1 MITLRF
7 AGFENLIVFDER
19 YINVLEISEKEL
31 FKKITYIV
39 NKYSKNIEE
48 GNEIVLLEND
58 NRLEI
63 SKNILVVNDFY
74 NIDINSNKIIKS
86 LYKEIEIQYNYEHGE
101 ENLLINLEN
110 IFRNLHET
118 LSFYDF
124 ELEYKR
130 EIKIS
135 DLLKCIGLKFNEYY
149 YDNPL
154 DNLICLFDLVSL
166 FKLYKVIA
174 LINVKSFFSD
184 EEIIEIY
191 KSALHRDIKLLLID
205 YSDESELLE
214 YESKLYIDTDF
225 DEFVL
230 KK

>member
-135 DLLKCIGLKFNEYY
+135 ELLKCIGLKFNEYY

-166 FKLYKVIA
+166 FKLYKVI
-174 LINVKSFFSD
+174 
-184 EEIIEIY
+184 
-191 KSALHRDIKLLLID
+191 
-205 YSDESELLE
+205 
-214 YESKLYIDTDF
+214 
-225 DEFVL
+225 VL
-230 KK
+230 MRK

>member
-135 DLLKCIGLKFNEYY
+135 ELLKCIGLKFNEYY

>member
-1 MITLRF
+1 MISFRF

-19 YINVLEISEKEL
+19 YVSVLEISEKEL
-31 FKKITYIV
+31 FKKIVYLV

-58 NRLEI
+58 NRLEM
-63 SKNILVVNDFY
+63 SKNTLVVNDFY
-74 NIDINSNKIIKS
+74 NVDINSNKILKS
-86 LYKEIEIQYNYEHGE
+86 LYNEIEIQYNYEYGE

-110 IFRNLHET
+110 IFRNLHEI
-118 LSFYDF
+118 LCFYDF

-135 DLLKCIGLKFNEYY
+135 ELLKCIGLKFNEYY
-149 YDNPL
+149 YDNPF

-166 FKLYKVIA
+166 FKLYKVVV
-174 LINVKSFFSD
+174 LINVKAFFSD

-191 KSALHRDIKLLLID
+191 KSALHRDIKLLLIE
-205 YSDESELLE
+205 YGDESKLLE
-214 YESKLYIDTDF
+214 YENKLYIDIDF

>member
-135 DLLKCIGLKFNEYY
+135 ELLKCIGLKFNEYY

-166 FKLYKVIA
+166 FKLYKVIV